1 MSEENNFDVI
11 VVGAG
16 HAGVEAAWA
25 AARLG
30 CRTALLTMDVEA
42 VARMSCNP
50 AIGGT
55 AKGQMVCEIDAL
67 GGLMGLAADQAWI
80 QFRMLHRSR
89 GPAVWAPRA
98 QADREL
104 YHQTVLARLEQL
116 ENLQI
121 LIETVEQVI
130 LDSSTTAVAGLG
142 CASGRRYGCR
152 ALVLSP
158 GTFLR
163 GVIHVGTEQWSAGRI
178 EEPAAQ
184 ELSASLER
192 LGFSL
197 ARLKT
202 GTPPRVQ
209 AGSVDLDSLEIQR
222 GDDPPIP
229 FSFISPGISCP
240 QVPCWITWTNGTTHE
255 LIRDNL
261 DRAPLYTGQISAT
274 GPRYCPSLETKVV
287 RFADKARHQVF
298 LEPEGL
304 NSEWIYCNG
313 LSTSLPSDVQEQMVH
328 SIAGMARAKIVRH
341 GYAIEYD
348 FVRPQQL
355 RSTLETKAVAGL
367 FLAGQ
372 INGTSGYEEAAG
384 QGLLAGINAGRKV
397 AGQELISLGRDQAY
411 IGVMIDDLVTK
422 GTEEPYRMFTSRAE
436 FRLCLRS
443 DNADERLTPLGR
455 EVGLVDDNRWEVF
468 RAKQESIARLTD
480 LLGSCR
486 RGGRSGLELLRRP
499 GISFADLAAELVQE
513 SFSGEVVAA
522 VEIAAKYAG
531 YIERQSRQV
540 ERFRKLEDKPLPI
553 TLDYSRIVGLRAEA
567 RERLS
572 AVSPRSL
579 GQAARVPG
587 INPADI
593 AVLMI
598 RQKAT
603 AGRAK

>member
-67 GGLMGLAADQAWI
+67 GGLMGLAADQAGI